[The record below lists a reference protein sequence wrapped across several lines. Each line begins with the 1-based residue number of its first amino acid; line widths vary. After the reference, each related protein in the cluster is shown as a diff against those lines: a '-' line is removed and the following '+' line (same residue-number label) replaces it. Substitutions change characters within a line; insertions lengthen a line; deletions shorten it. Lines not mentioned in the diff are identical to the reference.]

1 MVHACIGMRR
11 FQEWRR
17 PSVREYST
25 GNTDGTTAM
34 TCVNGVEDDEEATK
48 RSTEDRGR
56 SRKSEE
62 VEEQGQHTTA
72 KTTTLSSCP
81 LKIPAPTNEIQ

>member
-1 MVHACIGMRR
+1 MEHACIGMRR

-17 PSVREYST
+17 PGVREYST

-34 TCVNGVEDDEEATK
+34 TCANGVGDDEEATK

-56 SRKSEE
+56 VRKWESKANT
-62 VEEQGQHTTA
+62 QQQ
-72 KTTTLSSCP
+72 KQP
-81 LKIPAPTNEIQ
+81 LFLRVR